1 MATIHY
7 REITIVSYVGGWKT
21 LCRQNMFHRSS
32 VASLCCHFDGVMDA
46 RCKIISGVLM
56 NI

>member
-46 RCKIISGVLM
+46 RCKIISGVL
-56 NI
+56 